1 MTADFSM
8 EIHRPARGRL
18 SAAPVFPVS
27 SGTCAAARHFV
38 FVLAALATVSMASA
52 AGILRD
58 QNGRD
63 VMCPER
69 VERLAT
75 LTIPTASMAIALDQG
90 PGRLIGMHPSSRPDF
105 VDGLIGRLFPEAKN
119 IRVDMTG
126 EGFMPNVEA
135 LLSARP
141 DLVIQWGDRGDAII
155 APILGVG
162 LPVLS
167 LRYEESELAAGW
179 IELMGRCIS
188 GREARGEAL
197 AKDFLAVRDEIAKI
211 AAAIPEKK
219 RLRVV
224 YLYRAQ
230 GNAFQVAG
238 NRTGMD
244 SDIRLAGG
252 INVAAGVPGF
262 AAVGAEQ
269 LLAWA
274 PDIVLLNNFEKNAR
288 PALIFDNAL
297 LAALPAVK
305 EKRVYL
311 YPRGGFRWDPPSHE
325 TPLAWR
331 WLLALLHPETRLPSL
346 REKMIDSYRVFY
358 GRTVTAD
365 DLDHVL
371 RMRENGESRH
381 YREKFGR

>member
-1 MTADFSM
+1 
-8 EIHRPARGRL
+8 
-18 SAAPVFPVS
+18 V
-27 SGTCAAARHFV
+27 
-38 FVLAALATVSMASA
+38 
-52 AGILRD
+52 
-58 QNGRD
+58 
-63 VMCPER
+63 
-69 VERLAT
+69 T
-75 LTIPTASMAIALDQG
+75 LTIPGAAMAVALDQG
-90 PGRLIGMHPSSRPDF
+90 PGRLIGIHPSSRSDF
-105 VDGLIGRLFPEAKN
+105 VDGLIGRLFPDTKN
-119 IRVDMTG
+119 IRIDMVG

-141 DLVIQWGDRGDAII
+141 DLVIQWGDQGDAII
-155 APILGVG
+155 APIVGVG

-167 LRYEESELAAGW
+167 LRYDENELAAGW
-179 IELMGRCIS
+179 LDLMGRCIS

-197 AKDFLAVRDEIAKI
+197 AGDFLAVRDEIAKI
-211 AAAIPEKK
+211 AATVPEEK
-219 RLRVV
+219 RPRVV

-244 SDIRLAGG
+244 VDIRLAGG

-274 PDIVLLNNFEKNAR
+274 PDVVLLNNFEKNTR

-297 LAALPAVK
+297 LASLPAVK

-331 WLLALLHPETRLPSL
+331 WLLALFHPELRLPSL
-346 REKMIDSYRVFY
+346 REKMTDSYRVFY
-358 GRTVTAD
+358 GRVVTAD

-371 RMRENGESRH
+371 RMEENGESRH
-381 YREKFGR
+381 YREKFGHN

>member
-1 MTADFSM
+1 
-8 EIHRPARGRL
+8 
-18 SAAPVFPVS
+18 V
-27 SGTCAAARHFV
+27 
-38 FVLAALATVSMASA
+38 
-52 AGILRD
+52 
-58 QNGRD
+58 
-63 VMCPER
+63 
-69 VERLAT
+69 T
-75 LTIPTASMAIALDQG
+75 LTIPGAAMAVALDQG
-90 PGRLIGMHPSSRPDF
+90 PGRLIGIHPSSRSDF
-105 VDGLIGRLFPEAKN
+105 VDGLIGRLFPDTKN
-119 IRVDMTG
+119 IRIDMVG

-141 DLVIQWGDRGDAII
+141 DLVIQWGDQGDAII
-155 APILGVG
+155 APIVGVG

-167 LRYEESELAAGW
+167 LRYDENELAAGW
-179 IELMGRCIS
+179 LDLMGRCIS
-188 GREARGEAL
+188 GREARGETL
-197 AKDFLAVRDEIAKI
+197 ARDFLAVRDEVTKI
-211 AAAIPEKK
+211 AAAVPEGK
-219 RLRVV
+219 RPRVV

-244 SDIRLAGG
+244 ADIRLAGG

-274 PDIVLLNNFEKNAR
+274 PDIVLLNNFEKNTR
-288 PALIFDNAL
+288 PALIFDNTL
-297 LAALPAVK
+297 LASLPAVK

-331 WLLALLHPETRLPSL
+331 WLLALFHPELRLPSL
-346 REKMIDSYRVFY
+346 REKMTDSYRIFY
-358 GRTVTAD
+358 GRVVTAD

-371 RMRENGESRH
+371 RMEENGESRH
-381 YREKFGR
+381 YREKFGRD

>member
-1 MTADFSM
+1 MLAISSHASTA
-8 EIHRPARGRL
+8 E
-18 SAAPVFPVS
+18 
-27 SGTCAAARHFV
+27 
-38 FVLAALATVSMASA
+38 VLK
-52 AGILRD
+52 D
-58 QNGRD
+58 QNGRE
-63 VMCPER
+63 VSCPER

-75 LTIPTASMAIALDQG
+75 LTIPAASMAVALDQG
-90 PGRLIGMHPSSRPDF
+90 TGRLIGMHPSSRPDF
-105 VDGLIGRLFPEAKN
+105 AEGLIGRLFPEAKK

-141 DLVIQWGDRGDAII
+141 DLVIQWGDRGDAIVS
-155 APILGVG
+155 PITNVG

-167 LRYEESELAAGW
+167 LRYGDSELAAEW

-188 GREARGEAL
+188 GREARGKAL
-197 AKDFLAVRDEIAKI
+197 AGDFRAVRDEIAWF
-211 AAAIPEKK
+211 AAKIPEKK
-219 RLRVV
+219 RPRVV

-238 NRTGMD
+238 KRTGMD

-252 INVAAGVPGF
+252 INVATDVPGF

-274 PDIVLLNNFEKNAR
+274 PDIVLLNNYEKNTR
-288 PALIFDNAL
+288 PAQIFNNTL
-297 LAALPAVK
+297 LASLPAVK
-305 EKRVYL
+305 GKRVYL
-311 YPRGGFRWDPPSHE
+311 YPLGGFRWDPPSHE

-331 WLLALLHPETRLPSL
+331 WLLALFHLEANFPPL
-346 REKMIDSYRVFY
+346 REKMIESYRAFY
-358 GRTVTAD
+358 GRAVSEPD
-365 DLDHVL
+365 IDLVL
-371 RMRENGESRH
+371 RMPENGESHH

>member
-1 MTADFSM
+1 M